1 MPRSACLRAPRFRSS
16 AYIGLISGWAERFPL
31 CCQVYAPVRPHAL
44 PCVRDL
50 RGAVQRRLVQGAATV
65 GATVAAAVAA
75 AVATHAA
82 AANAAAVAAAAV
94 AQPTATLAAAALAAA
109 ALAAAALVAAA
120 LTLAASAATSAVH
133 QGSFAATCAAR
144 RQRDA

>member
-65 GATVAAAVAA
+65 GATVAAAVA
-75 AVATHAA
+75 V
-82 AANAAAVAAAAV
+82 AVAATFGAA
-94 AQPTATLAAAALAAA
+94 ALGAASLAAAALAAA
-109 ALAAAALVAAA
+109 AVAVAAVCLAEPAVAVAVAALECRGERRPDGAAAARGDGRPVPRAW
-120 LTLAASAATSAVH
+120 
-133 QGSFAATCAAR
+133 
-144 RQRDA
+144 

>member
-1 MPRSACLRAPRFRSS
+1 MPRSASCLRAPRSRSS
-16 AYIGLISGWAERFPL
+16 A
-31 CCQVYAPVRPHAL
+31 C
-44 PCVRDL
+44 DL
-50 RGAVQRRLVQGAATV
+50 RGGVLRRPVQGAATV

-75 AVATHAA
+75 AVA
-82 AANAAAVAAAAV
+82 V
-94 AQPTATLAAAALAAA
+94 TLGAAALGAV